1 MRVHYGINSCKEII
15 KPVVT
20 VGTFDGVHY
29 GHQKILNRLQKIAK
43 SCNGE
48 SVLLTFDPHPRKV
61 LFKDRKIKLINSINE
76 KIKILD
82 ELGLDHLVIYPFSE
96 EFSKYSADE
105 YISELLVNKLK
116 TNTLVIGYDHHFG
129 RNREGNIQLLKV
141 SNEKYSFE
149 LEEIK
154 AHEIDEIKISS
165 TKIRRAID
173 DGNIHL
179 FKDYCGRFFEF
190 SGKVIHGNGL
200 GKTIGFPTANI
211 VIGND
216 DKIIPSDGVYSV
228 ICRLNNE
235 TIKGIMNIGF
245 KPSVENKNI
254 RTIEIHLFNF
264 DKDIYDSLI
273 NVQAVSKLR
282 DEIKFP
288 NLDKLKKQISN
299 DIVHAKSILE
309 NTID

>member
-1 MRVHYGINSCKEII
+1 MRVHYGIESCKEII

-29 GHQKILNRLQKIAK
+29 GHQKIITRLQKIAK
-43 SCNGE
+43 NCNGE

-61 LFKDRKIKLINSINE
+61 LFKDRKIKLINSIDE

-82 ELGLDHLVIYPFSE
+82 ELGLDHLVIYPFSK

-129 RNREGNIQLLKV
+129 RNREGNIQLLKT
-141 SNEKYSFE
+141 SNEKYSFK

-165 TKIRRAID
+165 TKIRQAID

-211 VIGND
+211 VIENV
-216 DKIIPSDGVYSV
+216 DKITPSNGVYTV

-245 KPSVENKNI
+245 KPSIDNKNK

-264 DKDIYDSLI
+264 DKNIYDALI
-273 NVQAVSKLR
+273 NVQAVNKLR

-288 NLDKLKKQISN
+288 NLEKLKKQISN
-299 DIVHAKSILE
+299 DIIHAKSILE
-309 NTID
+309 KLIH

>member
-1 MRVHYGINSCKEII
+1 MRVHYGINSCKDII

-43 SCNGE
+43 NCNGE

-264 DKDIYDSLI
+264 DKDIYDALI

>member
-43 SCNGE
+43 NCNGE